1 MYGCT
6 YALADHQK
14 LGQLLIAEILSALC
28 FSYVYEKISAVT
40 GAHYFPLLLLNVI
53 CSLEMHRAIWLPFGW
68 QIIKLE
74 VSRNRATCLFW

>member
-1 MYGCT
+1 MVVLMHWLTIKNWGSCS
-6 YALADHQK
+6 
-14 LGQLLIAEILSALC
+14 LLKFCLLYV
-28 FSYVYEKISAVT
+28 FFYVYEKISAVT